1 MNQPLIIRMKH
12 MGSTAADLE
21 IRYEINE
28 ASQVVELETSAFD
41 SELFV
46 GFFVNILEQ
55 RNGIKVIR
63 DDRTEWNPERPPYRV
78 FLTMQGRRYEVT
90 AHRLMQV
97 LGGGITIVL
106 NPMLEQIEGGFEE
119 EILAAVG
126 KLVIDKL
133 KGHDEVA
140 YAIFDEL
147 CPLFQNMRFPY
158 HKVLTHT
165 VLQHVSESEDSMEAR
180 LLQRM
185 HPENLEYLRTSPS
198 LSSLFEKK

>member
-1 MNQPLIIRMKH
+1 MQIRMKH
-12 MGSTAADLE
+12 SMSTAADL
-21 IRYEINE
+21 IMQYEINE
-28 ASQVVELETSAFD
+28 VSHVVELEADAFD
-41 SELFV
+41 STLFV
-46 GFFVNILEQ
+46 SFFVDILEQ
-55 RNGIKVIR
+55 RNGVIAIR
-63 DDRTEWNPERPPYRV
+63 DDSGEQWNPPRPPYRV

-147 CPLFQNMRFPY
+147 CPLFENKRFPY

-165 VLQHVSESEDSMEAR
+165 VLQHVSESEESMEAR
-180 LLQRM
+180 LMQRM
-185 HPENLEYLRTSPS
+185 HPENLEYLRTSPG